1 MNDIDDTLQDDV
13 LEMEQTNPQSETN
26 NDLQKILHVRSMF
39 QDWFLDYAS
48 YVNLDRAVPDIYDG
62 LKPVQRRI
70 LHSMREL
77 EDGRYNKVAN
87 IIGNTMKYHPHGD
100 ASIGDALVNIGQ
112 KELLIDCQGNWGNI
126 LTGDDAA
133 APRYIEAR
141 LSKFA
146 LEVVFNPKT
155 TRWKYSYDGRNKE
168 PICLPVKF
176 PLLLAQGCEGI
187 GVGLAS
193 KVLPHNFLE
202 LIDASIAIL
211 ENKDFV
217 IYPDFP
223 TAGYVDV
230 NNYNDGQRGGKVRV
244 RAKIV
249 QTDKKTLTITEIPPE
264 TTTQSLIES
273 IGKAAEKGRINLR
286 KIFDKTAENAEIVL
300 HLAPNTSPDQT
311 IDALYAFTDCQ
322 KSISPNACVVQEDKP
337 VFVDVKYILREN
349 TKNTLN
355 LLKQELEI
363 LLDELN
369 DDWHW
374 ISLEKIFF
382 EQRIYKELE
391 KDKESFEAQVDAI
404 ERAFDPYRSHF
415 KREILREDVLKLTE
429 KPVRK
434 ISKFDIKK
442 ADEQIQ
448 DIEANID
455 EVNNHLAH
463 LVDFTINYFRQI
475 KKKYGAGKE
484 RKTEIRN
491 FDTIA
496 VSNVAVANQKL
507 YVDREEG
514 FIGTGLKK
522 NEYLCDCSDID
533 EIIVFRDNGTFLV
546 TKVSDKQFVG
556 KNIIHA
562 DVFSRNDDRTIYNLA
577 YSNGKNGVA
586 YIKRFAVGGITR
598 DREYDLTQ
606 GKDGSKVLY
615 FTANKNGEAEIIK
628 VMLKPKPKLKKTI
641 FEFDFSTLAIKGRSS
656 IGNIL
661 SKNPVKSI
669 ILGQKGTSTLGA
681 LEVWFDKSVKRLNT
695 ESRGFKLGDFHAD
708 DKLIAYYQDGY
719 YKITG
724 FEISTHFDDGLLWVE
739 KFNPN
744 KPFTAVYLDGIKKR
758 HFIKRALPELSVKR
772 VDLIEKEQK
781 QTLKLLS
788 INYLPQIEVV
798 YTEKDK
804 KDKLTATLIVSDF
817 VDIMKIKAKGKPL
830 SYDNVVS
837 MKELE
842 PLPYEE
848 PEIEIEEEIIEED
861 TEFEEMEMEESFDK
875 QEDIPKNQTF
885 STVDTK
891 RVESVCNEE
900 KDSGGQMLTLF

>member
-1 MNDIDDTLQDDV
+1 MSDIDDTLQDDI
-13 LEMEQTNPQSETN
+13 LENEDQEIIQESS
-26 NDLQKILHVRSMF
+26 NDLQKVLHVRSMF
-39 QDWFLDYAS
+39 EDWFLDYAS

-100 ASIGDALVNIGQ
+100 ASIGDALVNLGQ
-112 KELLIDCQGNWGNI
+112 KELLIDCQGNWGNT
-126 LTGDDAA
+126 LTGDSAA

-155 TRWKYSYDGRNKE
+155 THWKHSYDGRNKE

-176 PLLLAQGCEGI
+176 PLLLAQGVEGI

-193 KVLPHNFLE
+193 KVMPHNFIE

-230 NNYNDGQRGGKVRV
+230 SNYNDGQRGGKVRV

-273 IGKAAEKGRINLR
+273 ITKAADKGRISLR
-286 KIFDKTAENAEIVL
+286 KIFDKTAANAEIVL

-322 KSISPNACVVQEDKP
+322 KSISPNACVVKDDKP

-349 TKNTLN
+349 TYNTME
-355 LLKQELEI
+355 LLKRELEI
-363 LLDELN
+363 FLEELN
-369 DDWHW
+369 EDWHW
-374 ISLEKIFF
+374 ISLEKLFF
-382 EQRIYKELE
+382 EKRIYKELE
-391 KDKESFEAQVDAI
+391 KDQDSFDQQVDAI
-404 ERAFDPYRSHF
+404 ERAFDPYRKNF
-415 KREILREDVLKLTE
+415 KREILRDDVLKLTE

-463 LVDFTINYFRQI
+463 LVDYAINYFKQI

-484 RKTEIRN
+484 RRTEIRN

-496 VSNVAVANQKL
+496 VTNVAVANQKL

-533 EIIVFRDNGTFLV
+533 EIIVFRDNGTFIV
-546 TKVSDKQFVG
+546 TKVSEKQFVG

-562 DVFSRNDDRTIYNLA
+562 DVFNRNDDRTIYNIV
-577 YSNGKNGVA
+577 YSNGKNGVSYA
-586 YIKRFAVGGITR
+586 KRFAVGGITR
-598 DREYDLTQ
+598 DKEYDLTQ
-606 GKDGSKVLY
+606 GKEGSKILY
-615 FTANKNGEAEIIK
+615 FTANNNGEAEIVK
-628 VMLKPKPKLKKTI
+628 VVLKPKPKLKKTA
-641 FEFDFSTLAIKGRSS
+641 FDFDFSTLAIKGRSS
-656 IGNIL
+656 MGNIL

-669 ILGQKGTSTLGA
+669 VLAQKGTSTLGA
-681 LEVWFDKSVKRLNT
+681 LSIWFDKTVSRLNT
-695 ESRGFKLGDFHAD
+695 EERGFLLGEFSGD
-708 DKLIAYYQDGY
+708 DKIIAYYQDGY

-724 FEISTHFDDGLLWVE
+724 FDIATHFDDNLLWIE
-739 KFNPN
+739 KYNPN
-744 KPFTAVYLDGIKKR
+744 KPITVIYQDNIKKKY
-758 HFIKRALPELSVKR
+758 FIKRGLPELSIKR
-772 VDLIEKEQK
+772 VELVEKDQK
-781 QTLKLLS
+781 QELKLLS
-788 INYLPQIEVV
+788 VNYLPQVEVICV
-798 YTEKDK
+798 DKNKKEK
-804 KDKLTATLIVSDF
+804 TTTTLVVSDF
-817 VDIMKIKAKGKPL
+817 VDIMKIKARGKNL
-830 SYDNVVS
+830 GFDNIVS
-837 MKELE
+837 LKELD

-848 PEIEIEEEIIEED
+848 TEVEIEETISIDEQEDSIEE
-861 TEFEEMEMEESFDK
+861 
-875 QEDIPKNQTF
+875 QTP
-885 STVDTK
+885 D
-891 RVESVCNEE
+891 NNIWDDEE
-900 KDSGGQMLTLF
+900 KDPGIQMSLFD

>member
-1 MNDIDDTLQDDV
+1 MSEIDNTLEDDV
-13 LEMEQTNPQSETN
+13 LEIENPEMESETS
-26 NDLQKILHVRSMF
+26 NDLQKILHIHSMF
-39 QDWFLDYAS
+39 EDWFLDYAS

-100 ASIGDALVNIGQ
+100 ASIGDALVHIGQ
-112 KELLIDCQGNWGNI
+112 KDLLIDCQGNWGNT

-176 PLLLAQGCEGI
+176 PLLLAQGGEGI

-193 KVLPHNFLE
+193 KVLPHNFIE

-211 ENKDFV
+211 EERDFV

-223 TAGYVDV
+223 TAAYADV
-230 NNYNDGQRGGKVRV
+230 SNYNDGQRGGKVRV

-264 TTTQSLIES
+264 TTTQSLIDS
-273 IGKAAEKGRINLR
+273 ITKAAEKGRINLR

-322 KSISPNACVVQEDKP
+322 KSISPNACVIQDDKP
-337 VFVDVKYILREN
+337 VFVDVKYILKEN
-349 TKNTLN
+349 TFNTKE
-355 LLKQELEI
+355 LLKRELEI
-363 LLDELN
+363 FLDELN

-374 ISLEKIFF
+374 VSLEKIFF

-391 KDKESFEAQVDAI
+391 KEQESFEAQVDAI
-404 ERAFDPYRSHF
+404 EQAFDPYRKHF
-415 KREILREDVLKLTE
+415 KREIVREDVLKLTE

-448 DIEANID
+448 DIEANME

-463 LVDFTINYFRQI
+463 LVDFTINYFKQI

-507 YVDREEG
+507 YVDRDEG

-546 TKVSDKQFVG
+546 TKVSEKQFVG

-562 DVFSRNDDRTIYNLA
+562 DVFYRNDDRTIYNLV

-606 GKDGSKVLY
+606 GRDGSKVLY
-615 FTANKNGEAEIIK
+615 FTANNNGEAETIK
-628 VMLKPKPKLKKTI
+628 VTLKPKPMLKKMI
-641 FEFDFSTLAIKGRSS
+641 FEFDFSKLAIKGRSS

-661 SKNPVKSI
+661 SKNPVKCI
-669 ILGQKGTSTLGA
+669 VLGQKGTSTLGA

-695 ESRGFKLGDFHAD
+695 ESRGFKLGNFHAE
-708 DKLIAYYQDGY
+708 DKIIAYYQEGY

-724 FEISTHFDDGLLWVE
+724 FETSTHFDDGLLWVE

-744 KPFTAVYLDGIKKR
+744 KPLTVVYLDGVKKKY
-758 HFIKRALPELSVKR
+758 FIKRAMPELSVKR

-781 QTLKLLS
+781 QSLKLLS
-788 INYLPQIEVV
+788 VNYLPQIEII
-798 YTEKDK
+798 YTEPNK
-804 KDKLTATLIVSDF
+804 KEKLTTNLIVSDF
-817 VDIMKIKAKGKPL
+817 VDIMRIKAKGKSL
-830 SYDNVVS
+830 NFDNVVS

-848 PEIEIEEEIIEED
+848 PEEIIEENPELEEIE
-861 TEFEEMEMEESFDK
+861 TEEETEEVFDE
-875 QEDIPKNQTF
+875 QEDSIDKEKPVIQTA
-885 STVDTK
+885 
-891 RVESVCNEE
+891 
-900 KDSGGQMLTLF
+900 LF

>member
-1 MNDIDDTLQDDV
+1 MDNIDNTLADEIIEIEGQEN
-13 LEMEQTNPQSETN
+13 LQEMSS
-26 NDLQKILHVRSMF
+26 DLQEILHVRNMYE
-39 QDWFLDYAS
+39 DWFLDYAS
-48 YVNLDRAVPDIYDG
+48 YVNLDRAVADIYDG

-112 KELLIDCQGNWGNI
+112 KDLLIDCQGNWGNI

-176 PLLLAQGCEGI
+176 PLLLAQGSEGI

-193 KVLPHNFLE
+193 KILSHNFLE

-230 NNYNDGQRGGKVRV
+230 NNYNDGQRGGKIRV

-264 TTTQSLIES
+264 TTTQSLIDS
-273 IGKAAEKGRINLR
+273 ITKAAEKGRINLK

-322 KSISPNACVVQEDKP
+322 KSISPNACVVQNDKP
-337 VFVDVKYILREN
+337 VFVDVKYILKEN
-349 TKNTLN
+349 TFNTKE
-355 LLKQELEI
+355 LLKRELEI
-363 LLDELN
+363 YLEELN
-369 DDWHW
+369 EDWHW

-382 EQRIYKELE
+382 EQKIYKELE
-391 KDKESFEAQVDAI
+391 KDQESFEAQIDAI
-404 ERAFDPYRSHF
+404 ERAFDPYRKHF
-415 KREILREDVLKLTE
+415 KREIVREDVLKLTE

-514 FIGTGLKK
+514 FIGTGMKK
-522 NEYLCDCSDID
+522 SEYLCDCSDID

-562 DVFSRNDDRTIYNLA
+562 DVFFRNDDRTIYNLV

-586 YIKRFAVGGITR
+586 YAKRFAVGGITR

-615 FTANKNGEAEIIK
+615 FTANKNGEAETIK
-628 VMLKPKPKLKKTI
+628 IFLKPKPKLKKTM

-661 SKNPVKSI
+661 SKNPVKNI
-669 ILGQKGTSTLGA
+669 VLGQKGTSTLGA
-681 LEVWFDKSVKRLNT
+681 LEVWFDKAVNRLNT
-695 ESRGFKLGDFHAD
+695 EGRGFKLDDFHAD
-708 DKLIAYYQDGY
+708 DKLIAYYRDGY
-719 YKITG
+719 YKITNLD
-724 FEISTHFDDGLLWVE
+724 IATHFDDGLLWVE

-744 KPFTAVYLDGIKKR
+744 KPVTVVYLDGIKKKY
-758 HFIKRALPELSVKR
+758 FIKRTLPELSIKR

-788 INYLPQIEVV
+788 INYLPQIEIT
-798 YTEKDK
+798 YTEKNK
-804 KDKLTATLIVSDF
+804 KEKSTTKLVVPDF
-817 VDIMKIKAKGKPL
+817 VDIMKIKARGKSL
-830 SYDNVVS
+830 SFDNILSV
-837 MKELE
+837 KELD

-848 PEIEIEEEIIEED
+848 PEIEEPEIAEPEIEEPEIELETEEEPEIELEMD
-861 TEFEEMEMEESFDK
+861 IDLPEEQEKEKVIVVKKHLFE
-875 QEDIPKNQTF
+875 
-885 STVDTK
+885 
-891 RVESVCNEE
+891 
-900 KDSGGQMLTLF
+900 

>member
-1 MNDIDDTLQDDV
+1 MDELDSIIEVEHGQEIIPSTGDN
-13 LEMEQTNPQSETN
+13 SS
-26 NDLQKILHVRSMF
+26 DLQNLLHVNSMF
-39 QDWFLDYAS
+39 EDWFLDYAS
-48 YVNLDRAVPDIYDG
+48 YVNLDRAVADIYDG

-126 LTGDDAA
+126 LTGDSAA
-133 APRYIEAR
+133 AARYIEAR

-176 PLLLAQGCEGI
+176 PLLLAQGGEGI

-193 KVLPHNFLE
+193 KILPHNFNE

-217 IYPDFP
+217 VYPDFL
-223 TAGYVDV
+223 TGGYVDV
-230 NNYNDGQRGGKVRV
+230 SNYNDGLRGGKVRV
-244 RAKIV
+244 RAKIA
-249 QTDKKTLTITEIPPE
+249 QLDKKTLVISEIPPE
-264 TTTQSLIES
+264 TTTQSLIDS
-273 IGKAAEKGRINLR
+273 ITKAAEKGRINLR

-322 KSISPNACVVQEDKP
+322 KSISPNACVIENDKP
-337 VFVDVKYILREN
+337 IFVDVKYILREN
-349 TKNTLN
+349 TQNTLN

-369 DDWHW
+369 EDWHW

-382 EQRIYKELE
+382 EKKIYKELE
-391 KDKESFEAQVDAI
+391 KDQESFEAQIDAI

-455 EVNNHLAH
+455 EVSNHLDH
-463 LVDFTINYFRQI
+463 LIDYAINYFKQI
-475 KKKYGAGKE
+475 KKKYGSGRE

-491 FDTIA
+491 FDNITVA
-496 VSNVAVANQKL
+496 TVAVANQKL

-514 FIGTGLKK
+514 FIGIGLKK
-522 NEYLCDCSDID
+522 NEYVCDCSDID
-533 EIIVFRDNGTFLV
+533 EIIVFRENGTFIV

-556 KNIIHA
+556 KDIIHV
-562 DVFSRNDDRTIYNLA
+562 DVFTRNDDRTIYNMA
-577 YSNGKNGVA
+577 YSNGKIGVC
-586 YIKRFAVGGITR
+586 YVKRFAIGGITR
-598 DREYDLTQ
+598 DKEYDLTQ
-606 GKDGSKVLY
+606 GKTGSKVLY
-615 FTANKNGEAEIIK
+615 FTANKNGEAEK
-628 VMLKPKPKLKKTI
+628 VKVTLKPKPKLKRTQ
-641 FEFDFSTLAIKGRSS
+641 FEFDFSTLTIKGRGSN
-656 IGNIL
+656 GNIL
-661 SKNPVKSI
+661 SKNPVKNI
-669 ILGQKGTSTLGA
+669 VLTQKGTSTLGA

-695 ESRGFKLGDFHAD
+695 ESRGFKLGDFLPD
-708 DKLIAYYQDGY
+708 DKIIAYYQEGY

-724 FEISTHFDDGLLWVE
+724 LEISTHFDEGLLWVE
-739 KFNPN
+739 KYNPN
-744 KPFTAVYLDGIKKR
+744 KPITVVYLDGVKKKY
-758 HFIKRALPELSVKR
+758 FIKRILPEQSIKR
-772 VDLIEKEQK
+772 VDVIEKEQK
-781 QTLKLLS
+781 QSLKLLS
-788 INYLPQIEVV
+788 INYLPQIEIV
-798 YTEKDK
+798 YTEKNK
-804 KDKLTATLIVSDF
+804 KEKLTENLIVSEF
-817 VDIMKIKAKGKPL
+817 VDIMRIKAKGKAL
-830 SYDNVVS
+830 NFENIVS
-837 MKELE
+837 LKELD

-848 PEIEIEEEIIEED
+848 PETEEDIEIEED
-861 TEFEEMEMEESFDK
+861 TEDEIDTDIDADNEISLSNLPAEKTEKWEDSNSNDIGVQMSSF
-875 QEDIPKNQTF
+875 
-885 STVDTK
+885 
-891 RVESVCNEE
+891 
-900 KDSGGQMLTLF
+900 

>member
-1 MNDIDDTLQDDV
+1 MNDINTLQNDD
-13 LEMEQTNPQSETN
+13 LEFENPETESETS
-26 NDLQKILHVRSMF
+26 NDLQKILHIRSMF
-39 QDWFLDYAS
+39 EDWFFDYAS
-48 YVNLDRAVPDIYDG
+48 YVNLDRAVADIYDG

-100 ASIGDALVNIGQ
+100 ASIGDALVNMGQ
-112 KELLIDCQGNWGNI
+112 KDLLIDCQGNWGNI

-155 TRWKYSYDGRNKE
+155 TKWKYSYDGRNKE

-176 PLLLAQGCEGI
+176 PLLLAQGGEGI

-211 ENKDFV
+211 EEKDFV

-223 TAGYVDV
+223 TAGYADV
-230 NNYNDGQRGGKVRV
+230 SNYNNGQRGGKVRV

-249 QTDKKTLTITEIPPE
+249 QTDKKTLTIVEIPPE
-264 TTTQSLIES
+264 TTTQSLIDS
-273 IGKAAEKGRINLR
+273 ISKAAEKGRISLK
-286 KIFDKTAENAEIVL
+286 KIFDKTAEKAEIVL

-322 KSISPNACVVQEDKP
+322 KSISPNACVVKNDKP

-349 TKNTLN
+349 TFNTMD
-355 LLKQELEI
+355 LLQRELEI
-363 LLDELN
+363 YLDELN
-369 DDWHW
+369 EEWHW

-382 EQRIYKELE
+382 EKRIYKELE
-391 KDKESFEAQVDAI
+391 KDTESFDAQIDAI
-404 ERAFDPYRSHF
+404 ERAFDPYRANF

-448 DIEANID
+448 DIELNID
-455 EVNNHLAH
+455 EVKNHLAH
-463 LVDFTINYFRQI
+463 LIDFTINYFKQI

-507 YVDREEG
+507 YVDRGEG
-514 FIGTGLKK
+514 FIGTGMKK
-522 NEYLCDCSDID
+522 SEYLCDCSDID
-533 EIIVFRDNGTFLV
+533 EIIVFRENGTFLV

-556 KNIIHA
+556 KNIIYA
-562 DVFSRNDDRTIYNLA
+562 DVFFRSDDRTIYNLV
-577 YSNGKNGVA
+577 YENGKNGVA
-586 YIKRFAVGGITR
+586 YAKRFAVGGITR

-606 GKDGSKVLY
+606 GKDGSKILY
-615 FTANKNGEAEIIK
+615 FTANKNGEAETIK
-628 VMLKPKPKLKKTI
+628 ITLKPKPKLKKTL

-656 IGNIL
+656 IGNTV
-661 SKNPVKSI
+661 SKNPVKNI
-669 ILGQKGTSTLGA
+669 VLGQKGISTLGA

-708 DKLIAYYQDGY
+708 DKIIAYYQDGY
-719 YKITG
+719 YKITDLD
-724 FEISTHFDDGLLWVE
+724 ISTHFDDGLLWVE

-744 KPFTAVYLDGIKKR
+744 KPVTIVYLDGIKKKY
-758 HFIKRALPELSVKR
+758 FVKRTLPELSVKR
-772 VDLIEKEQK
+772 IDLIEKEQK

-788 INYLPQIEVV
+788 INYLPQIEIV
-798 YTEKDK
+798 YTEKGRK
-804 KDKLTATLIVSDF
+804 EKITTKLTASDF
-817 VDIMKIKAKGKPL
+817 VDIMKVKARGKSL
-830 SYDNVVS
+830 NVDNIVS
-837 MKELE
+837 VRELE
-842 PLPYEE
+842 PLPYTE
-848 PEIEIEEEIIEED
+848 PEM
-861 TEFEEMEMEESFDK
+861 T
-875 QEDIPKNQTF
+875 EDI
-885 STVDTK
+885 TV
-891 RVESVCNEE
+891 VNEYRTE
-900 KDSGGQMLTLF
+900 EVKMGLFE

>member
-1 MNDIDDTLQDDV
+1 MNNIDNTLDNDLTSDDNQIN
-13 LEMEQTNPQSETN
+13 E
-26 NDLQKILHVRSMF
+26 NDLQKILHVNSMF
-39 QDWFLDYAS
+39 EDWFLDYAS

-100 ASIGDALVNIGQ
+100 ASIGDALVNLGQ
-112 KELLIDCQGNWGNI
+112 KDLLIDCQGNWGNI
-126 LTGDDAA
+126 LTGDSAA

-155 TRWKYSYDGRNKE
+155 TVWKYSYDGRNKE
-168 PICLPVKF
+168 PVCLPVKF
-176 PLLLAQGCEGI
+176 PLLLAQGVEGI

-193 KVLPHNFLE
+193 KILPHNFIE
-202 LIDASIAIL
+202 LIDASISIL

-223 TAGYVDV
+223 TAAYVDIS
-230 NNYNDGQRGGKVRV
+230 NYNNGQRGGKVRV
-244 RAKIV
+244 RAKII

-273 IGKAAEKGRINLR
+273 ITRAAEKGRISLK

-300 HLAPNTSPDQT
+300 HLNPNTSPDQT

-322 KSISPNACVVQEDKP
+322 KSISPNACVIKDDKP
-337 VFVDVKYILREN
+337 IFVDVKYILREN
-349 TKNTLN
+349 TFNTKE
-355 LLKQELEI
+355 LLKKELEI
-363 LLDELN
+363 FLDELN
-369 DDWHW
+369 EDWHW

-391 KDKESFEAQVDAI
+391 KDQQSFDAQIDAI
-404 ERAFDPYRSHF
+404 ETAFDPYRKLF
-415 KREILREDVLKLTE
+415 KRDILREDVLKLTE

-442 ADEQIQ
+442 AQEQLE

-455 EVNNHLAH
+455 ETKNHLAH
-463 LVDFTINYFRQI
+463 LTDFTINYFKQI

-496 VSNVAVANQKL
+496 LTNVVVANQKL
-507 YVDREEG
+507 YVDREAG
-514 FIGTGLKK
+514 FIGMGLKK

-533 EIIVFRDNGTFLV
+533 EIIVFRDNGTFIV
-546 TKVSDKQFVG
+546 TKVAEKQFVG

-562 DVFSRNDDRTIYNLA
+562 DVFFRNDDRSIYNIV

-586 YIKRFAVGGITR
+586 YAKRFAVGGITR
-598 DREYDLTQ
+598 DKEYDLTQ
-606 GKDGSKVLY
+606 SKEGSKILY
-615 FTANKNGEAEIIK
+615 FTANKNGEAETIK
-628 VMLKPKPKLKKTI
+628 VNLKPKPKLKKTS
-641 FEFDFSTLAIKGRSS
+641 FDFDFSSLAIKGRSS

-661 SKNPVKSI
+661 SKNPVKN
-669 ILGQKGTSTLGA
+669 ILLLQKGTSTLGA
-681 LEVWFDKSVKRLNT
+681 LSIWFDNSVNRLNT
-695 ESRGFKLGDFHAD
+695 EERGFLLGEFSKD
-708 DKLIAYYQDGY
+708 DKIITYYQDGY

-724 FEISTHFDDGLLWVE
+724 FDITTHFDDNLLWIE

-744 KPFTAVYLDGIKKR
+744 KPVTIIYFDGVKKK
-758 HFIKRALPELSVKR
+758 HFIKRTIPEMSLKR
-772 VDLIEKEQK
+772 VDLITKEQK
-781 QTLKLLS
+781 QQLKLLS
-788 INYLPQIEVV
+788 VNYLPQIEVIH
-798 YTEKDK
+798 TEKNK
-804 KDKLTATLIVSDF
+804 KDKLSSILIAADY
-817 VDIMKIKAKGKPL
+817 VDIMKNKAIGKSL
-830 SYDNVVS
+830 SFDNIVDL
-837 MKELE
+837 KELD
-842 PLPYEE
+842 PLPYSE
-848 PEIEIEEEIIEED
+848 PETEIE
-861 TEFEEMEMEESFDK
+861 TE
-875 QEDIPKNQTF
+875 QEDIDLSIPDENIWDDKEIDKGVQGCLSF
-885 STVDTK
+885 D
-891 RVESVCNEE
+891 
-900 KDSGGQMLTLF
+900 

>member
-1 MNDIDDTLQDDV
+1 MSDIDKTLEEDI
-13 LEMEQTNPQSETN
+13 LEIENPKTEEETS
-26 NDLQKILHVRSMF
+26 NDLQKILHIRSMF
-39 QDWFLDYAS
+39 EDWFLDYAS
-48 YVNLDRAVPDIYDG
+48 YVNLDRAVADIYDG

-100 ASIGDALVNIGQ
+100 ASIGDALVNMGQ

-146 LEVVFNPKT
+146 LDVVFNPKT

-176 PLLLAQGCEGI
+176 PLLLAQGGEGI

-211 ENKDFV
+211 ENRDFV

-223 TAGYVDV
+223 TAAYADV
-230 NNYNDGQRGGKVRV
+230 SNYNDGQRGGKVRV

-264 TTTQSLIES
+264 TTTQSLIDS
-273 IGKAAEKGRINLR
+273 ITKAAEKGRINLR
-286 KIFDKTAENAEIVL
+286 KIFDKTAQNAEIVL

-322 KSISPNACVVQEDKP
+322 KSISPNACVVQDDKP
-337 VFVDVKYILREN
+337 VFVDVKYILKEN
-349 TKNTLN
+349 TKNTLD

-374 ISLEKIFF
+374 VSLEKIFF

-391 KDKESFEAQVDAI
+391 KDKESFEEQVDAI
-404 ERAFDPYRSHF
+404 ERAFDPYRKHF

-442 ADEQIQ
+442 ADEQLQ

-507 YVDREEG
+507 YVDKEEG

-533 EIIVFRDNGTFLV
+533 EIIVFRENGTFLV
-546 TKVSDKQFVG
+546 TKVSEKQFVG

-562 DVFSRNDDRTIYNLA
+562 DVFYRNDDRTIYNLV

-586 YIKRFAVGGITR
+586 YVKRFAVGGITR
-598 DREYDLTQ
+598 DKEYDLTQ
-606 GKDGSKVLY
+606 GKDGSKILY
-615 FTANKNGEAEIIK
+615 FTANRNGEAETIK
-628 VMLKPKPKLKKTI
+628 VSLKPKPKLKKTL
-641 FEFDFSTLAIKGRSS
+641 FEFDFSTLTIKGRSS

-661 SKNPVKSI
+661 SKNPVKNI
-669 ILGQKGTSTLGA
+669 VLGQKGTSTLGA

-695 ESRGFKLGDFHAD
+695 ESRGFKLGDFHAE
-708 DKLIAYYQDGY
+708 DKIIAYYQDGY

-724 FEISTHFDDGLLWVE
+724 FDTSTHFDDGLLWVE

-744 KPFTAVYLDGIKKR
+744 KPVTVVYLDGIKKKY
-758 HFIKRALPELSVKR
+758 FIKRALPELSIKR

-781 QTLKLLS
+781 QSLKLLS
-788 INYLPQIEVV
+788 INYLPQMEIV
-798 YTEKDK
+798 YTEKGK
-804 KDKLTATLIVSDF
+804 KEKLTTQLIVSDF
-817 VDIMKIKAKGKPL
+817 VDIMRIKAKGKSL
-830 SYDNVVS
+830 NIDNIVS
-837 MKELE
+837 VNELE

-848 PEIEIEEEIIEED
+848 PEMEEEIEEEIELEEIETETEEPFEEQEDNIEEQ
-861 TEFEEMEMEESFDK
+861 K
-875 QEDIPKNQTF
+875 GVQA
-885 STVDTK
+885 V
-891 RVESVCNEE
+891 
-900 KDSGGQMLTLF
+900 LF

>member
-1 MNDIDDTLQDDV
+1 MSDIDNTIQNEI
-13 LEMEQTNPQSETN
+13 LENNEQETAQQTS
-26 NDLQKILHVRSMF
+26 NDLQKILHVSSMF
-39 QDWFLDYAS
+39 EDWFLDYAS

-70 LHSMREL
+70 LHSMKEL

-100 ASIGDALVNIGQ
+100 ASIGDALVNLGQ
-112 KELLIDCQGNWGNI
+112 KELLIDCQGNWGNT
-126 LTGDDAA
+126 LTGDSAA

-146 LEVVFNPKT
+146 LDVVFNPKT
-155 TRWKYSYDGRNKE
+155 TQWKYSYDGRNKE
-168 PICLPVKF
+168 PVCLPIKF
-176 PLLLAQGCEGI
+176 PLLLAQGVEGI

-193 KVLPHNFLE
+193 KVLPHNFNE

-217 IYPDFP
+217 IYPDFL

-230 NNYNDGQRGGKVRV
+230 SNYNDGQRGGKIRV
-244 RAKIV
+244 RAKIL

-273 IGKAAEKGRINLR
+273 ISKAAEKGRISLK

-322 KSISPNACVVQEDKP
+322 KSISPNACVIKNDNP
-337 VFVDVKYILREN
+337 VFVDVKFILREN
-349 TKNTLN
+349 TFNTME
-355 LLKQELEI
+355 LLKRELEI
-363 LLDELN
+363 FLEELKE
-369 DDWHW
+369 DWHW

-382 EQRIYKELE
+382 ENRIYKELE

-404 ERAFDPYRSHF
+404 ERAFDPYRTHF
-415 KREILREDVLKLTE
+415 KREILRDDVLKLTE

-448 DIEANID
+448 DIEANMD

-463 LVDFTINYFRQI
+463 LVDYSINYFKQI

-484 RKTEIRN
+484 RRTEIRN
-491 FDTIA
+491 FDNIA

-514 FIGTGLKK
+514 FLGTGLKK

-533 EIIVFRDNGTFLV
+533 EIIVFRENGTFLV
-546 TKVSDKQFVG
+546 TKVSEKQFVG

-562 DVFSRNDDRTIYNLA
+562 DVFFRNDDRTIYNIA

-598 DREYDLTQ
+598 DKEYDLTQ
-606 GKDGSKVLY
+606 GKDGSKILY
-615 FTANKNGEAEIIK
+615 FSANKNGEAETIK
-628 VMLKPKPKLKKTI
+628 VALKPKPKLKKTN
-641 FEFDFSTLAIKGRSS
+641 FEFDFSTLTIKGRSS

-661 SKNPVKSI
+661 SKNPVKNI
-669 ILGQKGTSTLGA
+669 VFGQKGTSTLGA
-681 LEVWFDKSVKRLNT
+681 LSVWFDKSVNRLNT
-695 ESRGFKLGDFHAD
+695 EERGFLLGEFVGD
-708 DKLIAYYQDGY
+708 DKIIAYYQDGY
-719 YKITG
+719 YKITV
-724 FEISTHFDDGLLWVE
+724 FDTATHFDDNLLWIE

-744 KPFTAVYLDGIKKR
+744 KPITLIYHDGVKKKY
-758 HFIKRALPELSVKR
+758 FIKRTIPEFSPKR

-781 QTLKLLS
+781 QELKLLS
-788 INYLPQIEVV
+788 INYLPQIEVT
-798 YTEKDK
+798 YTEKNK
-804 KDKLTATLIVSDF
+804 KDKLTDTLIAAEYVE
-817 VDIMKIKAKGKPL
+817 VMRIKAKGKSL
-830 SYDNVVS
+830 NFDNIVS
-837 MKELE
+837 LKELD
-842 PLPYEE
+842 PLPYSE
-848 PEIEIEEEIIEED
+848 PETEPIDMSEEEDEEYTLD
-861 TEFEEMEMEESFDK
+861 SPVVTAAINNVVWEEERDPGVQMSLFD
-875 QEDIPKNQTF
+875 
-885 STVDTK
+885 
-891 RVESVCNEE
+891 
-900 KDSGGQMLTLF
+900 

>member
-1 MNDIDDTLQDDV
+1 MSDIDNTIQNEI
-13 LEMEQTNPQSETN
+13 LENNEQETAQQTS
-26 NDLQKILHVRSMF
+26 NDLQKILHVSSMF
-39 QDWFLDYAS
+39 EDWFLDYAS

-70 LHSMREL
+70 LHSMKEL

-100 ASIGDALVNIGQ
+100 ASIGDALVNLGQ
-112 KELLIDCQGNWGNI
+112 KELLIDCQGNWGNTI
-126 LTGDDAA
+126 TGDSAA

-146 LEVVFNPKT
+146 LDVVFNPKT
-155 TRWKYSYDGRNKE
+155 TQWKYSYDGRNKE
-168 PICLPVKF
+168 PVCLPIKF
-176 PLLLAQGCEGI
+176 PLLLAQGVEGI

-193 KVLPHNFLE
+193 KVLPHNFNE

-217 IYPDFP
+217 IYPDFL

-230 NNYNDGQRGGKVRV
+230 SNYNDGQRGGKIRV
-244 RAKIV
+244 RAKIL

-273 IGKAAEKGRINLR
+273 ISKAAEKGRISLK

-322 KSISPNACVVQEDKP
+322 KSISPNACVIKNDNP
-337 VFVDVKYILREN
+337 VFVDVKFILREN
-349 TKNTLN
+349 TFNTME
-355 LLKQELEI
+355 LLKRELEI
-363 LLDELN
+363 FLEELKE
-369 DDWHW
+369 DWHW

-382 EQRIYKELE
+382 ENRIYKELE

-404 ERAFDPYRSHF
+404 ERAFDPYRTHF
-415 KREILREDVLKLTE
+415 KREILRDDVLKLTE

-448 DIEANID
+448 DIEANMD

-463 LVDFTINYFRQI
+463 LVDYSINYFKQI

-484 RKTEIRN
+484 RRTEIRN
-491 FDTIA
+491 FDNIA

-514 FIGTGLKK
+514 FLGTGLKK

-533 EIIVFRDNGTFLV
+533 EIIVFRENGTFLV
-546 TKVSDKQFVG
+546 TKVSEKQFVG

-562 DVFSRNDDRTIYNLA
+562 DVFFRNDDRTIYNIA

-598 DREYDLTQ
+598 DKEYDLTQ
-606 GKDGSKVLY
+606 GKDGSKILY
-615 FTANKNGEAEIIK
+615 FSANKNGEAETIK
-628 VMLKPKPKLKKTI
+628 VALKPKPKLKKTN
-641 FEFDFSTLAIKGRSS
+641 FEFDFSTLTIKGRSS

-661 SKNPVKSI
+661 SKNPVKNI
-669 ILGQKGTSTLGA
+669 VFGQKGTSTLGA
-681 LEVWFDKSVKRLNT
+681 LSVWFDKSVNRLNT
-695 ESRGFKLGDFHAD
+695 EERGFLLGEFVGD
-708 DKLIAYYQDGY
+708 DKIIAYYQDGY
-719 YKITG
+719 YKITV
-724 FEISTHFDDGLLWVE
+724 FDTATHFDDNLLWIE

-744 KPFTAVYLDGIKKR
+744 KPITLIYHDGVKKKY
-758 HFIKRALPELSVKR
+758 FIKRTIPEFSPKR

-781 QTLKLLS
+781 QELKLLS
-788 INYLPQIEVV
+788 INYLPQIEVT
-798 YTEKDK
+798 YTEKNK
-804 KDKLTATLIVSDF
+804 KDKLTDTLIAAEYVE
-817 VDIMKIKAKGKPL
+817 VMRIKAKGKSL
-830 SYDNVVS
+830 NFDNIVS
-837 MKELE
+837 LKELD
-842 PLPYEE
+842 PLPYSE
-848 PEIEIEEEIIEED
+848 PEPEPIDMSEEEDEEYTLD
-861 TEFEEMEMEESFDK
+861 SPVVTAAINNVVWEEERDPGVQMSLFD
-875 QEDIPKNQTF
+875 
-885 STVDTK
+885 
-891 RVESVCNEE
+891 
-900 KDSGGQMLTLF
+900 

>member
-1 MNDIDDTLQDDV
+1 MYPKRITLLMSDIDDNIKNT
-13 LEMEQTNPQSETN
+13 EENIANEIEQENQGEETQN
-26 NDLQKILHVRSMF
+26 TGDLQKILHVRTMF
-39 QDWFLDYAS
+39 EDWFLDYAS

-100 ASIGDALVNIGQ
+100 TSIGDALVNIGQ

-126 LTGDDAA
+126 LTGDSAA

-146 LEVVFNPKT
+146 LDVVFNPKT

-176 PLLLAQGCEGI
+176 PLLLAQGVEGI
-187 GVGLAS
+187 GVGLSS
-193 KVLPHNFLE
+193 KVMPHNFIE

-230 NNYNDGQRGGKVRV
+230 SNYNDGQRGGKIRV

-249 QTDKKTLTITEIPPE
+249 QTDKKTLTITEIPFE

-273 IGKAAEKGRINLR
+273 ITKATEKGRLNLR

-300 HLAPNTSPDQT
+300 SLAPNTSPDQT

-322 KSISPNACVVQEDKP
+322 KSISPNACVVKDDKP

-349 TKNTLN
+349 TYNTMK
-355 LLKQELEI
+355 LLKRELEI

-369 DDWHW
+369 EDWHW
-374 ISLEKIFF
+374 ISLEKLFF
-382 EQRIYKELE
+382 EKRIYKELE
-391 KDKESFEAQVDAI
+391 KDQESFESQIDAI
-404 ERAFDPYRSHF
+404 ERAFDPYRKHF
-415 KREILREDVLKLTE
+415 KREISREDVLKLTE

-448 DIEANID
+448 DIETNMD

-463 LVDFTINYFRQI
+463 LVDYTINYFKQI

-491 FDTIA
+491 FDNITVA
-496 VSNVAVANQKL
+496 TVAVANQKL
-507 YVDREEG
+507 YVDRENG
-514 FIGTGLKK
+514 FIGTSLKK
-522 NEYLCDCSDID
+522 NEYVCDCSDID
-533 EIIVFRDNGTFLV
+533 EIIVFKANGTFLV
-546 TKVSDKQFVG
+546 TKVTDKQFVG
-556 KNIIHA
+556 KDIIHA
-562 DVFSRNDDRTIYNLA
+562 DVFTRNDDRTIYNLI
-577 YSNGKNGVA
+577 YSDGKNGVA
-586 YIKRFAVGGITR
+586 FAKRFAVGGITR
-598 DREYDLTQ
+598 DKDYDLTQ
-606 GKDGSKVLY
+606 GKPVSKVLY
-615 FTANKNGEAEIIK
+615 FTANKNGEAEVVKIT
-628 VMLKPKPKLKKTI
+628 LKPKPKLKKTI
-641 FEFDFSTLAIKGRSS
+641 FDFDFSTLAIKGRSS
-656 IGNIL
+656 RGNIV
-661 SKNPVKSI
+661 SKNPVKNI
-669 ILGQKGTSTLGA
+669 VLTQKGTSTLSA
-681 LEVWFDKSVKRLNT
+681 LSIWFDKSVNRLNT
-695 ESRGFKLGDFHAD
+695 EERGFLLGKFSGD
-708 DKLIAYYQDGY
+708 DKIISYYGEGY

-724 FEISTHFDDGLLWVE
+724 FDVAMHFDDNLLWVE
-739 KFNPN
+739 KYNPN
-744 KPFTAVYLDGIKKR
+744 KPITVIYKDNIKKK
-758 HFIKRALPELSVKR
+758 HFIKRALPEISNKR
-772 VDLIEKEQK
+772 VDFVDKDQK
-781 QTLKLLS
+781 QELKLLS
-788 INYLPQIEVV
+788 VNYLPQIEVI
-798 YTEKDK
+798 YTDKDK
-804 KDKLTATLIVSDF
+804 KKIAAVISPADF
-817 VDIMKIKAKGKPL
+817 VEVMRIKARGKNL
-830 SYDNVVS
+830 TMDNIAS
-837 MKELE
+837 FKELH

-848 PEIEIEEEIIEED
+848 PEEESVQDEETENDLLPQEIEENKVIWDDKKQDPGVQMNLFGEE
-861 TEFEEMEMEESFDK
+861 E
-875 QEDIPKNQTF
+875 
-885 STVDTK
+885 
-891 RVESVCNEE
+891 
-900 KDSGGQMLTLF
+900 

>member
-1 MNDIDDTLQDDV
+1 MNE
-13 LEMEQTNPQSETN
+13 LENTISEEESNEEVMIPSTEEN
-26 NDLQKILHVRSMF
+26 SSDLQNLLHVNSMF
-39 QDWFLDYAS
+39 ENWYLDYAS
-48 YVNLDRAVPDIYDG
+48 YVNLDRAVADIYDG

-70 LHSMREL
+70 LYSMKEI

-100 ASIGDALVNIGQ
+100 TSIGDALVNMGQ

-126 LTGDDAA
+126 LTGDSAA
-133 APRYIEAR
+133 ASRYIEAR

-146 LEVVFNPKT
+146 LEVVFNSKT

-176 PLLLAQGCEGI
+176 PLLLAQGGEGI
-187 GVGLAS
+187 GVGMAS
-193 KVLPHNFLE
+193 KILPHNFNE

-211 ENKDFV
+211 ENKDFT
-217 IYPDFP
+217 IYPDFL
-223 TAGYVDV
+223 TGGYVDV
-230 NNYNDGQRGGKVRV
+230 NNYNDGQRGGKIRV
-244 RAKIV
+244 RAKIT
-249 QTDKKTLTITEIPPE
+249 QLDKKTLIISEIPPE
-264 TTTQSLIES
+264 TTTQSLIEN
-273 IGKAAEKGRINLR
+273 ITKAAEKGRINLR

-322 KSISPNACVVQEDKP
+322 KSISPNACVIQNDKP
-337 VFVDVKYILREN
+337 IFVDVKYILREN
-349 TKNTLN
+349 TQNTLN
-355 LLKQELEI
+355 LLKWELEI

-369 DDWHW
+369 EDWHW

-382 EQRIYKELE
+382 EKKIYKELE
-391 KDKESFEAQVDAI
+391 KDQESFEAQIDAI

-463 LVDFTINYFRQI
+463 LIDYTINYFKQI

-491 FDTIA
+491 FDNITVA
-496 VSNVAVANQKL
+496 TVAVANQKL

-522 NEYLCDCSDID
+522 NEYVCDCSDID
-533 EIIVFRDNGTFLV
+533 EVIVFRENGSFIV
-546 TKVSDKQFVG
+546 TKVAEKQFVG
-556 KNIIHA
+556 KDIMHV
-562 DVFSRNDDRTIYNLA
+562 DVFSRNDDRTIYNMA
-577 YSNGKNGVA
+577 YSNGKIGVC
-586 YIKRFAVGGITR
+586 YVKRFAIGGITR

-606 GKDGSKVLY
+606 GKAGSKILY
-615 FTANKNGEAEIIK
+615 FTANKNGEAEKIK
-628 VMLKPKPKLKKTI
+628 VTLKPKPKLKRTQ

-661 SKNPVKSI
+661 SKNPVKNI
-669 ILGQKGTSTLGA
+669 VLTQKGTSTLGA

-695 ESRGFKLGDFHAD
+695 ESRGFKLGDFLAD
-708 DKLIAYYQDGY
+708 DKIIAYYQEGY

-724 FEISTHFDDGLLWVE
+724 VEISTHFDEGLLWVE
-739 KFNPN
+739 KYNPN
-744 KPFTAVYLDGIKKR
+744 KPISVIYKDGIKKR
-758 HFIKRALPELSVKR
+758 FFIKRALPEMSTKR
-772 VDLIEKEQK
+772 VDFLDIEKK
-781 QTLKLLS
+781 QELKLLS
-788 INYLPQIEVV
+788 VNYLPQVEVE
-798 YTEKDK
+798 YTEKGK
-804 KDKLTATLIVSDF
+804 KEKLKTYLNVSET
-817 VDIMKIKAKGKPL
+817 VEIMKIKAKGKPL
-830 SYDNVVS
+830 PFENIATLT
-837 MKELE
+837 ELE
-842 PLPYEE
+842 PLPYIE
-848 PEIEIEEEIIEED
+848 PSAEEIEIE
-861 TEFEEMEMEESFDK
+861 M
-875 QEDIPKNQTF
+875 DIPADPDNEDSLSEQT
-885 STVDTK
+885 
-891 RVESVCNEE
+891 VEKPKDWEDDE
-900 KDSGGQMLTLF
+900 KKDPGVQARMNLFD

>member
-1 MNDIDDTLQDDV
+1 MNDLEGVIKDDV
-13 LEMEQTNPQSETN
+13 LEIESQKSETEAETG
-26 NDLQKILHVRSMF
+26 NDLQKMLHIHSMF
-39 QDWFLDYAS
+39 EDWFLDYAS
-48 YVNLDRAVPDIYDG
+48 YVNLDRAVADIYDG

-100 ASIGDALVNIGQ
+100 ASIGDALVNMGQ
-112 KELLIDCQGNWGNI
+112 KDLLIDCQGNWGNT

-133 APRYIEAR
+133 AARYIEAR

-146 LEVVFNPKT
+146 LDVVFNPKT
-155 TRWKYSYDGRNKE
+155 TQWKFSYDGRNKE

-176 PLLLAQGCEGI
+176 PLLLTQGGEGI

-193 KVLPHNFLE
+193 KVLPHNFIE
-202 LIDASIAIL
+202 LIDASISIL

-223 TAGYVDV
+223 TAAYADV
-230 NNYNDGQRGGKVRV
+230 SNYNDGQRGGKVRV

-264 TTTQSLIES
+264 TTTQSLIDS
-273 IGKAAEKGRINLR
+273 ITKAADKGRINLR

-322 KSISPNACVVQEDKP
+322 KSISPNACVIQNDKP

-349 TKNTLN
+349 TFNTKE
-355 LLKQELEI
+355 LLKRELEI
-363 LLDELN
+363 FLEELN

-374 ISLEKIFF
+374 ISLEKLFF
-382 EQRIYKELE
+382 EQKIYKELE
-391 KDKESFEAQVDAI
+391 KDQESFDAQVDAI
-404 ERAFDPYRSHF
+404 ERAFDPYRQYF

-463 LVDFTINYFRQI
+463 LVDYTINYFKQI

-507 YVDREEG
+507 YVDKEEG

-562 DVFSRNDDRTIYNLA
+562 DVFFRNDDRTIYNLA

-586 YIKRFAVGGITR
+586 YVKRFAVGGITR

-606 GKDGSKVLY
+606 GKEGSKVLY
-615 FTANKNGEAEIIK
+615 FTANNNGEAETIK
-628 VMLKPKPKLKKTI
+628 VSLKPKPKLKKTM

-661 SKNPVKSI
+661 SRNPVKNI
-669 ILGQKGTSTLGA
+669 VLGQKGTSTLGA
-681 LEVWFDKSVKRLNT
+681 LSVWFDKSVKRLNT
-695 ESRGFKLGDFHAD
+695 EERGFLVGEFSGD
-708 DKLIAYYQDGY
+708 DKIIAYYSDGY

-724 FEISTHFDDGLLWVE
+724 FDTATHFDDGLLWIE
-739 KFNPN
+739 KFNPK
-744 KPFTAVYLDGIKKR
+744 KPVTVVYSDGIKKKF
-758 HFIKRALPELSVKR
+758 FIKRAFPELSIKR

-781 QTLKLLS
+781 QSLKLLS
-788 INYLPQIEVV
+788 VNYLPQIEIT
-798 YTEKDK
+798 YTEKNK
-804 KDKLTATLIVSDF
+804 KDKLTSNLIISDF
-817 VDIMKIKAKGKPL
+817 VDIMRIKARGKAL
-830 SYDNVVS
+830 LFDNIVS
-837 MKELE
+837 FKELD
-842 PLPYEE
+842 PLPYTE
-848 PEIEIEEEIIEED
+848 PEFDPENEISEEIEPEDLFEED
-861 TEFEEMEMEESFDK
+861 DNDVENQALTSEVWEDEIKEVGEQKGLFE
-875 QEDIPKNQTF
+875 
-885 STVDTK
+885 
-891 RVESVCNEE
+891 
-900 KDSGGQMLTLF
+900 